1 VDQSNLI
8 TDQIQ
13 EGRNLLDNAGSP
25 NKDGR
30 RVQEEAQNTVLM
42 KRKAALDSD
51 HGGGLDLNL
60 SLKAPNKDEFEK
72 GWDNNGDG
80 VVSSLSLSL
89 SSSRTSKL
97 GRFKAEGDCHTKNSR
112 TRTSTLDLTL

>member
-13 EGRNLLDNAGSP
+13 EGRNV
-25 NKDGR
+25 R

>member
-1 VDQSNLI
+1 MDQSNLI
-8 TDQIQ
+8 STDQIQ
-13 EGRNLLDNAGSP
+13 EGRNLLDNAAGSP
-25 NKDGR
+25 NKNGR
-30 RVQEEAQNTVLM
+30 RVQEAQNTVPM

-51 HGGGLDLNL
+51 NGGGLDLNL
-60 SLKAPNKDEFEK
+60 SLKAPNKDAFEK

-97 GRFKAEGDCHTKNSR
+97 GRFKEGDGHTKNSR